1 MLLSLFPA
9 CGIQSLSALFV
20 QHMRTVLSAILSAV
34 LTAVLFALPAV
45 ANAQDQRPNVVVI
58 LVDDAGLTDF
68 APFGGEARMPAI
80 QRLADSGIKF
90 SSYHTSPLCA
100 PSRAMLLTGIDN
112 HRTGIATI
120 PEVLT
125 DNQTGKPGYSM
136 FFEPGVK
143 TLADR
148 LKAEGY
154 ATYMTGKWH
163 LGRREQD
170 LPNSHGFDRSFALD
184 ASGADN
190 WEQKPYMGY
199 YDFAPWY
206 EDGKPADLPEDFYS
220 SKFIVDRMINYLD
233 SGQQAAQR
241 QPFFSYLAFQ
251 AIHIPVQAP
260 REITDSYNGI
270 YDQGW
275 QQLRERRRQRAI
287 ELGLIAADTPLAE
300 IPAGSQDWDAL
311 SQQQRNLY
319 ARSMQVQAAMLE
331 AMDSHVGRLLDY
343 LEARGELDNTL
354 FIVTSDNG
362 PEPSNPL
369 AVPGMRPWM
378 RFNGYNHSI
387 DNLGEKGSMV
397 AIGPEWA
404 SASASPFNLFKFYAA
419 EGGIRVPLI
428 IAGPEI
434 APQRW
439 QPATTMVTDIVPT
452 VLDYLGIQHQP
463 SDQPAKDVAITGRS
477 MMPLI
482 EGKVDAIYRAD
493 EAIGME
499 VSGNSALIKGD
510 FKLTRNTPPH
520 GDNIWRLY
528 NLALDPGESNDL
540 RNQQPRRFAELMADY
555 QRYEADFGVVSP
567 AAGFDYIEQTM
578 RNSVAKY
585 LHNNWLSV
593 ALAALVALPLLW
605 LLLFLPL
612 RTIYRRARS
621 RPNQ

>member
-1 MLLSLFPA
+1 MPSSPSSFWLMPGQRLAASMAFLAAMLATPVSSNETLS
-9 CGIQSLSALFV
+9 GTGS
-20 QHMRTVLSAILSAV
+20 
-34 LTAVLFALPAV
+34 
-45 ANAQDQRPNVVVI
+45 DQRPNVVVI

-68 APFGGEARMPAI
+68 TPFGGEAKMPAI
-80 QRLADSGIKF
+80 QTLAERGIKF
-90 SSYHTSPLCA
+90 SNYHTSPLCA

-125 DNQTGKPGYSM
+125 ANQAGQPGYSM
-136 FFEPGVK
+136 FLEPGVR

-148 LKAEGY
+148 LKAEDY
-154 ATYMTGKWH
+154 RTYMTGKWH
-163 LGRREQD
+163 LGSGAQD

-220 SKFIVDRMINYLD
+220 SKFIVDRMIRYLESD
-233 SGQQAAQR
+233 KQPNRR

-260 REITDSYNGI
+260 REVTDSYNGV

-275 QQLRERRRQRAI
+275 HQLRKMRHQRAI
-287 ELGLIAADTPLAE
+287 ALGLIAPDTALAE
-300 IPAGSQDWDAL
+300 MPASSQDWGNL
-311 SQQQRNLY
+311 SPRDRALY
-319 ARSMQVQAAMLE
+319 ARAMQVQAAMLE
-331 AMDSHVGRLLDY
+331 SMDSHIGRFVEYLDS
-343 LEARGELDNTL
+343 RGELDNTL

-362 PEPSNPL
+362 PEPSYPL
-369 AVPGMRPWM
+369 DISGMKTWM
-378 RFNGYNHSI
+378 SFNGYNHRL

-404 SASASPFNLFKFYAA
+404 SASASPLNMFKFYAA

-428 IAGPEI
+428 IAGPNIES
-434 APQRW
+434 QNW
-439 QPATTMVTDIVPT
+439 QPAMVMVTDIAPT
-452 VLDYLGIQHQP
+452 VLDYLEVKDQHKE
-463 SDQPAKDVAITGRS
+463 AFAITGRS
-477 MMPLI
+477 MMPLL
-482 EGKVDAIYRAD
+482 EGSATEIYADD

-510 FKLTRNTPPH
+510 YKLSRNSPPH

-528 NLALDPGESNDL
+528 NLAADPGESQDL
-540 RNQQPRRFAELMADY
+540 RALQPEKFDLMMEDY
-555 QRYEADFGVVSP
+555 NKYASEFGVIP
-567 AAGFDYIEQTM
+567 LLAGFDYLEQAR
-578 RNSVAKY
+578 RNSIKN
-585 LHNNWLSV
+585 LMQSNWRGLALSAV
-593 ALAALVALPLLW
+593 VVLTLFW
-605 LLLFLPL
+605 L
-612 RTIYRRARS
+612 IIRRVR
-621 RPNQ
+621 RRLQGQ

>member
-1 MLLSLFPA
+1 MPSLPSSFWLMSGQRLAAAMAFLVAMLAAPVSSNETLIGTGS
-9 CGIQSLSALFV
+9 
-20 QHMRTVLSAILSAV
+20 
-34 LTAVLFALPAV
+34 
-45 ANAQDQRPNVVVI
+45 DQRPNVVVI

-68 APFGGEARMPAI
+68 APFGGEAKMPAI
-80 QRLADSGIKF
+80 QTLAERGIKF
-90 SSYHTSPLCA
+90 SNYHTSPLCA

-125 DNQTGKPGYSM
+125 ANQAGQPGYSM
-136 FFEPGVK
+136 FLEPGVR

-148 LKAEGY
+148 LKAEDY
-154 ATYMTGKWH
+154 RTYMTGKWH
-163 LGRREQD
+163 LGSGAQD

-220 SKFIVDRMINYLD
+220 SKFIVDRMIRYLESD
-233 SGQQAAQR
+233 KQPNRR

-260 REITDSYNGI
+260 REVTDSYNGV

-275 QQLRERRRQRAI
+275 HQLRKMRHQRAI
-287 ELGLIAADTPLAE
+287 ALGLIAPDTALAE
-300 IPAGSQDWDAL
+300 MPASSQDWGNL
-311 SQQQRNLY
+311 SPRDRALY
-319 ARSMQVQAAMLE
+319 ARAMQVQAAMLE
-331 AMDSHVGRLLDY
+331 SMDSHIGRFVEYLDS
-343 LEARGELDNTL
+343 RGELDNTL

-362 PEPSNPL
+362 PEPSYPL
-369 AVPGMRPWM
+369 DISGMKTWM
-378 RFNGYNHSI
+378 SFNGYNHRL

-404 SASASPFNLFKFYAA
+404 SASASPLNMFKFYAA

-428 IAGPEI
+428 IAGPNIES
-434 APQRW
+434 QNW
-439 QPATTMVTDIVPT
+439 QPAMVMVTDIAPT
-452 VLDYLGIQHQP
+452 VLDYLEVKDQHKE
-463 SDQPAKDVAITGRS
+463 AFAITGRS
-477 MMPLI
+477 MMPLL
-482 EGKVDAIYRAD
+482 EGSATEIYADD

-510 FKLTRNTPPH
+510 YKLSRNSPPH

-528 NLALDPGESNDL
+528 NLAADPGESQDL
-540 RNQQPRRFAELMADY
+540 RALQPEKFDLMMEDY
-555 QRYEADFGVVSP
+555 NKYASEFGVIP
-567 AAGFDYIEQTM
+567 LLAGFDYLEQAR
-578 RNSVAKY
+578 RNSIKN
-585 LHNNWLSV
+585 LMQSNWRGLALSAV
-593 ALAALVALPLLW
+593 VVLTLFW
-605 LLLFLPL
+605 L
-612 RTIYRRARS
+612 IIRRVR
-621 RPNQ
+621 RRLQGQ

>member
-1 MLLSLFPA
+1 MPSSPSSFWLMSGLRLAASMAFLAAMLAAPVSSNETLS
-9 CGIQSLSALFV
+9 GTGS
-20 QHMRTVLSAILSAV
+20 
-34 LTAVLFALPAV
+34 
-45 ANAQDQRPNVVVI
+45 DQRPNVVVI

-68 APFGGEARMPAI
+68 APFGGEAKMPAI
-80 QRLADSGIKF
+80 QTLAERGIKF
-90 SSYHTSPLCA
+90 SNYHTSPLCA

-125 DNQTGKPGYSM
+125 ANQAGQPGYSM
-136 FFEPGVK
+136 FLEPGVR

-148 LKAEGY
+148 LKAEDY
-154 ATYMTGKWH
+154 RTYMTGKWH
-163 LGRREQD
+163 LGSGAQD

-220 SKFIVDRMINYLD
+220 SKFIVDRMIRYLESD
-233 SGQQAAQR
+233 KQPNRR

-260 REITDSYNGI
+260 REVTDSYNGV

-275 QQLRERRRQRAI
+275 HQLRKMRHQRAI
-287 ELGLIAADTPLAE
+287 ALGLIAPDTALAE
-300 IPAGSQDWDAL
+300 MPANSRDWGNLSPQDRA
-311 SQQQRNLY
+311 LY
-319 ARSMQVQAAMLE
+319 ARAMQVQAAMLE
-331 AMDSHVGRLLDY
+331 SMDSHIGRFVEY
-343 LEARGELDNTL
+343 LNGRGELDNTL

-362 PEPSNPL
+362 PEPSYPL
-369 AVPGMRPWM
+369 DISGMKTWM
-378 RFNGYNHSI
+378 SFNGYNHRL

-404 SASASPFNLFKFYAA
+404 SASASPLNMFKFYAA

-428 IAGPEI
+428 IAGPNIER
-434 APQRW
+434 QNW
-439 QPATTMVTDIVPT
+439 QPAMVMVTDIAPT
-452 VLDYLGIQHQP
+452 VLDYLEVKDQHKE
-463 SDQPAKDVAITGRS
+463 AVAITGRS
-477 MMPLI
+477 IMPLL
-482 EGKVDAIYRAD
+482 EGSATEIYADD

-510 FKLTRNTPPH
+510 YKLSRNSPPH

-528 NLALDPGESNDL
+528 NLAADPGESQDL
-540 RNQQPRRFAELMADY
+540 RALQPEQFDLMMEDY
-555 QRYEADFGVVSP
+555 KKYESEFGVIP
-567 AAGFDYIEQTM
+567 LLAGFDYVEQAR
-578 RNSVAKY
+578 RNSIKN
-585 LHNNWLSV
+585 LMQSNWRSLALSAV
-593 ALAALVALPLLW
+593 VVLTLFW
-605 LLLFLPL
+605 L
-612 RTIYRRARS
+612 IIRRAR
-621 RPNQ
+621 RRLQGQ

>member
-1 MLLSLFPA
+1 MPGQRLAASMAFLAAMLATPVSSNETLS
-9 CGIQSLSALFV
+9 GTGS
-20 QHMRTVLSAILSAV
+20 
-34 LTAVLFALPAV
+34 
-45 ANAQDQRPNVVVI
+45 DQRPNVVVI

-68 APFGGEARMPAI
+68 TPFGGEAKMPAI
-80 QRLADSGIKF
+80 QTLAERGIKF
-90 SSYHTSPLCA
+90 SNYHTSPLCA

-125 DNQTGKPGYSM
+125 ANQAGQPGYSM
-136 FFEPGVK
+136 FLEPGVR

-148 LKAEGY
+148 LKAEDY
-154 ATYMTGKWH
+154 RTYMTGKWH
-163 LGRREQD
+163 LGSGAQD

-220 SKFIVDRMINYLD
+220 SKFIVDRMIRYLESD
-233 SGQQAAQR
+233 KQPNRR

-260 REITDSYNGI
+260 REVTDSYNGV

-275 QQLRERRRQRAI
+275 HQLRKMRHQRAI
-287 ELGLIAADTPLAE
+287 ALGLIAPDTALAE
-300 IPAGSQDWDAL
+300 MPANNRDWGNLSPQDRA
-311 SQQQRNLY
+311 LY
-319 ARSMQVQAAMLE
+319 ARAMQVQAAMLE
-331 AMDSHVGRLLDY
+331 SMDSHIGRFIEY
-343 LEARGELDNTL
+343 LNGRGELDNTL

-362 PEPSNPL
+362 PEPSYPL
-369 AVPGMRPWM
+369 DISGMKTWM
-378 RFNGYNHSI
+378 SFNGYNHRL

-404 SASASPFNLFKFYAA
+404 SASASPLNMFKFYAA

-428 IAGPEI
+428 IAGPNIER
-434 APQRW
+434 QNW
-439 QPATTMVTDIVPT
+439 QPAMVMVTDIAPT
-452 VLDYLGIQHQP
+452 VLDYLEVKDQHKE
-463 SDQPAKDVAITGRS
+463 AVAITGRS
-477 MMPLI
+477 IMPLL
-482 EGKVDAIYRAD
+482 EGSATEIYADD

-510 FKLTRNTPPH
+510 YKLSRNSPPH

-528 NLALDPGESNDL
+528 NLAADPGESQDL
-540 RNQQPRRFAELMADY
+540 RALQPEQFDLMMEDY
-555 QRYEADFGVVSP
+555 KKYESEFGVIP
-567 AAGFDYIEQTM
+567 LLAGFDYLEQAR
-578 RNSVAKY
+578 RNSIKN
-585 LHNNWLSV
+585 LMQSNWRGLALSAV
-593 ALAALVALPLLW
+593 VVLTLFW
-605 LLLFLPL
+605 L
-612 RTIYRRARS
+612 IIRRVR
-621 RPNQ
+621 RRL

>member
-1 MLLSLFPA
+1 MPSSPSSFWLMPGQRLAASMAFLAAMLATPVSSNETLS
-9 CGIQSLSALFV
+9 GTGS
-20 QHMRTVLSAILSAV
+20 
-34 LTAVLFALPAV
+34 
-45 ANAQDQRPNVVVI
+45 DQRPNVVVI

-68 APFGGEARMPAI
+68 TPFGGEAKMPAI
-80 QRLADSGIKF
+80 QTLAERGIKF
-90 SSYHTSPLCA
+90 SNYHTSPLCA

-125 DNQTGKPGYSM
+125 ANQAGQPGYSM
-136 FFEPGVK
+136 FLEPGVR

-148 LKAEGY
+148 LKAEDY
-154 ATYMTGKWH
+154 RTYMTGKWH
-163 LGRREQD
+163 LGSGAQD

-220 SKFIVDRMINYLD
+220 SKFIVDRMIRYLESD
-233 SGQQAAQR
+233 KQPNRR

-260 REITDSYNGI
+260 REVTDSYNGV

-275 QQLRERRRQRAI
+275 HQLRKMRHQRAI
-287 ELGLIAADTPLAE
+287 ALGLIAPDTALAE
-300 IPAGSQDWDAL
+300 MPANSRDWGNLSPQDRA
-311 SQQQRNLY
+311 LY
-319 ARSMQVQAAMLE
+319 ARAMQVQAAMLE
-331 AMDSHVGRLLDY
+331 SMDSHIGRFIEY
-343 LEARGELDNTL
+343 LNGRGELDNTL

-362 PEPSNPL
+362 PEPSYPL
-369 AVPGMRPWM
+369 DISGMKTWM
-378 RFNGYNHSI
+378 SFNGYNHRL

-404 SASASPFNLFKFYAA
+404 SASASPLNMFKFYAA

-428 IAGPEI
+428 IAGPNIER
-434 APQRW
+434 QNW
-439 QPATTMVTDIVPT
+439 QPAMVMVTDIAPT
-452 VLDYLGIQHQP
+452 VLDYLEVKDQHKE
-463 SDQPAKDVAITGRS
+463 AVAITGRS
-477 MMPLI
+477 MMPLL
-482 EGKVDAIYRAD
+482 EGSATEIYADD

-510 FKLTRNTPPH
+510 YKLSRNSPPH

-528 NLALDPGESNDL
+528 NLAADPGESQDL
-540 RNQQPRRFAELMADY
+540 RALQPEQFDLMMEDY
-555 QRYEADFGVVSP
+555 KKYESEFGVIP
-567 AAGFDYIEQTM
+567 LLAGFDYLEQAR
-578 RNSVAKY
+578 RNSIKN
-585 LHNNWLSV
+585 LMQSNWRGLALSAV
-593 ALAALVALPLLW
+593 VVLTLFW
-605 LLLFLPL
+605 L
-612 RTIYRRARS
+612 IIRRVR
-621 RPNQ
+621 RRL

>member
-1 MLLSLFPA
+1 MPSSPSSFWLMPGQRLAAAMAFLAAMLAAPVSSNEALS
-9 CGIQSLSALFV
+9 GTGS
-20 QHMRTVLSAILSAV
+20 
-34 LTAVLFALPAV
+34 
-45 ANAQDQRPNVVVI
+45 DQRPNVVVI

-68 APFGGEARMPAI
+68 APFGGEAKMPAI
-80 QRLADSGIKF
+80 QTLAERGIKF
-90 SSYHTSPLCA
+90 SNYHTSPLCA

-125 DNQTGKPGYSM
+125 ANQAGQPGYSM
-136 FFEPGVK
+136 FLEPGVR

-148 LKAEGY
+148 LKAEDY
-154 ATYMTGKWH
+154 RTYMTGKWH
-163 LGRREQD
+163 LGSGAQD

-220 SKFIVDRMINYLD
+220 SKFIVDRMIRYLESD
-233 SGQQAAQR
+233 KQPNRR

-260 REITDSYNGI
+260 REVTDSYNGV

-275 QQLRERRRQRAI
+275 HQLRKMRHQRAI
-287 ELGLIAADTPLAE
+287 ALGLIAPDTALAE
-300 IPAGSQDWDAL
+300 MPANSRDWGNLSPQDRA
-311 SQQQRNLY
+311 LY
-319 ARSMQVQAAMLE
+319 ARAMQVQAAMLE
-331 AMDSHVGRLLDY
+331 SMDSHIGRFIEY
-343 LEARGELDNTL
+343 LNGRGELDNTL

-362 PEPSNPL
+362 PEPSYPL
-369 AVPGMRPWM
+369 DISGMKTWM
-378 RFNGYNHSI
+378 SFNGYNHRL

-404 SASASPFNLFKFYAA
+404 SASASPLNMFKFYAA

-428 IAGPEI
+428 IAGPNIER
-434 APQRW
+434 QNW
-439 QPATTMVTDIVPT
+439 QPAMVMVTDIAPT
-452 VLDYLGIQHQP
+452 VLDYLEVKDQHKE
-463 SDQPAKDVAITGRS
+463 AVAITGRS
-477 MMPLI
+477 MMPLL
-482 EGKVDAIYRAD
+482 EGSATEIYADD

-510 FKLTRNTPPH
+510 YKLSRNSPPH

-528 NLALDPGESNDL
+528 NLAADPGESQDL
-540 RNQQPRRFAELMADY
+540 RALQPEKFDLMMEDY
-555 QRYEADFGVVSP
+555 NNYASEFGVIP
-567 AAGFDYIEQTM
+567 LLAGFDYLEQAR
-578 RNSVAKY
+578 RNSIKN
-585 LHNNWLSV
+585 LMQSNWRGLALSAV
-593 ALAALVALPLLW
+593 VVLTLFW
-605 LLLFLPL
+605 L
-612 RTIYRRARS
+612 IIRRVR
-621 RPNQ
+621 RRLQGQ